1 MNHIFKSRCYNVSD
15 LLGGVYT
22 FREFKKRLK
31 IQAEQNPLMIDPNVY
46 KGDAF
51 EALIEVLITSS
62 ESDARIGIKNYKVAE
77 NHQYGVD
84 GIGEYKEKKNT
95 IPVMVQVKY
104 RDDGTQY
111 LTDKDVSNF
120 IAYSLTHH
128 YKKDV
133 HMVLFTSAHGIFK
146 KTADEMY
153 NYMLHVFGHPEICKL
168 IDDNSAFWDRF
179 RYEMTKTEGEND
191 FYS

>member
-1 MNHIFKSRCYNVSD
+1 MEHIFKSRCYNVRE
-15 LLGGVYT
+15 LLDGVYT

-31 IQAEQNPLMIDPNVY
+31 LQAEQNPLMIDPNVY

-62 ESDARIGIKNYKVAE
+62 ETDGRIGIKNYKVAE

-84 GIGEYKEKKNT
+84 GTGEYKDKKKT
-95 IPVMVQVKY
+95 IPVMVQIKY

-111 LTDKDVSNF
+111 LSDKDVSNF
-120 IAYSLTHH
+120 VAYSLTHH

-168 IDDNSAFWDRF
+168 VDNNSAFWDRF
-179 RYEMTKTEGEND
+179 RYEMTQTEGEND

>member
-1 MNHIFKSRCYNVSD
+1 MDHIFKKRCYNVRD
-15 LLGGVYT
+15 LLHEVNT

-31 IQAEQNPLMIDPNVY
+31 EQAELNPSMIDPNTY

-51 EALIEVLITSS
+51 EALIEVLIKSS
-62 ESDARIGIKNYKVAE
+62 DLDARIGIKNYKVAG
-77 NHQYGVD
+77 NNQFGID
-84 GIGEYKEKKNT
+84 GTGEFKKNKKT

-104 RDDGTQY
+104 RDNATEY
-111 LTDKDVSNF
+111 LYDSDVSNF
-120 IAYSLTHH
+120 VAYSLTHH

-133 HMVLFTSAHGIFK
+133 HMVLFTSAHGIFE

-153 NYMLHVFGHPEICKL
+153 NDMLYVFGHPEICKL
-168 IDDNSAFWDRF
+168 VDNNSAFWDRF
-179 RYEMTKTEGEND
+179 RYEMTQTEGEND

>member
-1 MNHIFKSRCYNVSD
+1 MKHIFKKRCYNVRD
-15 LLGGVYT
+15 LLHGVNT

-31 IQAEQNPLMIDPNVY
+31 EQAELHPLMIDPNVY

-51 EALIEVLITSS
+51 EALVEVLITSS
-62 ESDARIGIKNYKVAE
+62 EVDGRIGIRNYKVAE
-77 NHQYGVD
+77 NHQYGID
-84 GIGEYKEKKNT
+84 GVGEYKGKRKT

-104 RDDGTQY
+104 RDNAGQY
-111 LTDKDVSNF
+111 LYDNDVSNF
-120 IAYSLTHH
+120 VAYSLSHF

-133 HMVLFTSAHGIFK
+133 HMVLFTSAHGIYN

-153 NYMLHVFGHPEICKL
+153 NNMLTVFGHPEICKL
-168 IDDNSAFWDRF
+168 VDDNNAFWDRF
-179 RYEMTKTEGEND
+179 RYEMTEKEGEDD

>member
-1 MNHIFKSRCYNVSD
+1 MNHIFKSRCYDVRE
-15 LLGGVYT
+15 LLNGVNT

-31 IQAEQNPLMIDPNVY
+31 VQAEQNPLMIDPNVY

-62 ESDARIGIKNYKVAE
+62 ETDGRIGIKNYKVSE

-84 GIGEYKEKKNT
+84 GTGEYKEKKNT
-95 IPVMVQVKY
+95 IPVMVQIKY

-111 LTDKDVSNF
+111 LSDKDVSNF
-120 IAYSLTHH
+120 VAYSLTHN

-133 HMVLFTSAHGIFK
+133 HMVLFTSAHGIYK
-146 KTADEMY
+146 KTEEEMY

-168 IDDNSAFWDRF
+168 VDNNTAFWDRF
-179 RYEMTKTEGEND
+179 RYEMTQTEGEND